1 MVHTVDIFA
10 TVAGIAG
17 VASTA
22 EDSVSMVPHLGTGS
36 FFFPPFLYERQ
47 SMYTERC
54 TSSMYQAAIRNN
66 QYKLIYR
73 YDYTTSTLV
82 QELYAVS
89 DLAEVTNLFG
99 TGIADEVAL
108 LDGLSSMWAS
118 ESYDPLTGC
127 P

>member
-1 MVHTVDIFA
+1 
-10 TVAGIAG
+10 VAGIAG
-17 VASTA
+17 VQSTA
-22 EDSVSMVPHLGTGS
+22 EDSVSMLPQMGS
-36 FFFPPFLYERQ
+36 SSLFHPFLFARQ

-54 TSSMYQAAIRNN
+54 TSSMYQAAIRNS

-73 YDYTTSTLV
+73 YDYTASTLA

-89 DLAEVTNLFG
+89 DLAEVTNLIG

-108 LDGLSSMWAS
+108 LDELTSMWAS